1 MNPMDLIVSI
11 VFPGASLILGLFVP
25 LAAGM
30 AIAGLVIGL
39 VSQRWGG
46 FLIGMLLLVAFVA
59 LALLG
64 RSWAVSI
71 ATPEQ
76 LVQGN
81 QNAGIVFGTLTPF
94 GVLLGLVL
102 VTVTLV
108 RRYVGGAVARRR
120 DRSN

>member
-1 MNPMDLIVSI
+1 MDLIVSI

>member
-1 MNPMDLIVSI
+1 MNPIDLIVI
-11 VFPGASLILGLFVP
+11 IALPAASLILGLFVP

-39 VSQRWGG
+39 VSRRWGG
-46 FLIGMLLLVAFVA
+46 FLIGMLLLVFLVA

-102 VTVTLV
+102 VGVTLA
-108 RRYVGGAVARRR
+108 RQYVGGAAARRR
-120 DRSN
+120 ESR